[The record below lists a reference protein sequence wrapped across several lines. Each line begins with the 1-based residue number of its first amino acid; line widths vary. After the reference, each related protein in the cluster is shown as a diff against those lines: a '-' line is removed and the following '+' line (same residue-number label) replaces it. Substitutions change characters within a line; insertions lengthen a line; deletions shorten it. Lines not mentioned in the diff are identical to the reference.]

1 MEMFPDVDGLYRDI
15 VLAIEICCGLAL
27 YLQSIDHRNSAYT
40 YLGLGLRIALSQGL
54 HRDLGVENRDH
65 KEAVQDRSA
74 WWTLYILDRKFSSL
88 MGAPNS
94 LHDEDISAPFPQP
107 NRSIQKS
114 TTLEMHVKLS
124 RLIAKILNRN
134 MKPCMAWMEGWTH
147 HFSGTFRT
155 CSGSLRL

>member
-1 MEMFPDVDGLYRDI
+1 MYVYHL
-15 VLAIEICCGLAL
+15 LAL
-27 YLQSIDHRNSAYT
+27 LQRLLTRIQW
-40 YLGLGLRIALSQGL
+40 LGLGLRIALSQGL

-94 LHDEDISAPFPQP
+94 LHYEDISAPFPQP

-124 RLIAKILNRN
+124 RLIAKILNS
-134 MKPCMAWMEGWTH
+134 K
-147 HFSGTFRT
+147 SKQ
-155 CSGSLRL
+155 